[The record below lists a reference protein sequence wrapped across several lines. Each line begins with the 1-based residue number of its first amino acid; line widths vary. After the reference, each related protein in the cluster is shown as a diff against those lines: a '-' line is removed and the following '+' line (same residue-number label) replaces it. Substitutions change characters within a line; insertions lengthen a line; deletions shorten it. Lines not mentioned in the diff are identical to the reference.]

1 MGASIRK
8 LGVETF
14 RSAAAASPR
23 HAPCSLKGI
32 ATMKTFRAL
41 SLVALFVLASGNALA
56 TNDEV
61 TRFDTKLPESN
72 RPAGGAR
79 TVVAASHD
87 TVKSVVMDFGRYA
100 YYFDPDKGTNPQR
113 KWASR
118 VVGKSG
124 DKTDLYL
131 EVPILKGAAKIWAII
146 RFEPPRKVGDTEVVV
161 GKMIKGNVDQLSAK
175 WKLKPAADNRTE
187 LQLEFLVVPK
197 LPVPDSLLSSEARGS
212 AAKAVNGIRL
222 ESLKRAGSG

>member
-1 MGASIRK
+1 
-8 LGVETF
+8 
-14 RSAAAASPR
+14 
-23 HAPCSLKGI
+23 
-32 ATMKTFRAL
+32 MKTFRAL
-41 SLVALFVLASGNALA
+41 SLVTLLALASGNALA

-61 TRFDTKLPESN
+61 TRFDTKLPESD

-87 TVKSVVMDFGRYA
+87 TVRSVVMDFGHYA
-100 YYFDPDKGTNPQR
+100 YYFDPDKGTNPQK

-118 VVGKSG
+118 IVGKSG

-146 RFEPPRKVGDTEVVV
+146 RFEPPKKVGDTEVVV
-161 GKMIKGNVDQLSAK
+161 GKMIKGNVSQLSAK

-212 AAKAVNGIRL
+212 AAKAVNGIRM
-222 ESLKRAGSG
+222 ESMKRASSG

>member
-1 MGASIRK
+1 
-8 LGVETF
+8 
-14 RSAAAASPR
+14 
-23 HAPCSLKGI
+23 
-32 ATMKTFRAL
+32 MKTFRAL
-41 SLVALFVLASGNALA
+41 SLVALFALASGNALA

-61 TRFDTKLPESN
+61 TRFETKLPESN

-87 TVKSVVMDFGRYA
+87 TVKSVVTDFGRYA
-100 YYFDPDKGTNPQR
+100 YYFDPDKGTNPER
-113 KWASR
+113 KWVSR
-118 VVGKSG
+118 IVGKSG

-146 RFEPPRKVGDTEVVV
+146 RFEPPKQVGDTVVVV
-161 GKMIKGNVDQLSAK
+161 GKMIQGKGNVEQLSAK

-212 AAKAVNGIRL
+212 AAKAVTGIRL

>member
-1 MGASIRK
+1 VFPSRRSPR
-8 LGVETF
+8 
-14 RSAAAASPR
+14 RSAR
-23 HAPCSLKGI
+23 SLQFGEI

-41 SLVALFVLASGNALA
+41 SLAALFALTSGHALA
-56 TNDEV
+56 TNEEV
-61 TRFDTKLPESN
+61 TRFDTKLPESH

-79 TVVAASHD
+79 TVVAASHE
-87 TVKSVVMDFGRYA
+87 TVKSVVLDYGHYA

-118 VVGKSG
+118 IVGKSG

-146 RFEPPRKVGDTEVVV
+146 RFEPPKKVGDTEVVV
-161 GKMIKGNVDQLSAK
+161 GKMIKGNVSQLSAK

-197 LPVPDSLLSSEARGS
+197 LPVPDSLLSNEARS
-212 AAKAVNGIRL
+212 AAAKAVNGMRL